1 MHDAITYAQYLRPVN
16 MRHFPLDLQLEEIEN
31 HIGAMR
37 TKMKEE
43 AQNEN
48 VDPIKGGYT
57 QFSKGVR
64 RGLERTIP
72 HLHLISNLFFI

>member
-1 MHDAITYAQYLRPVN
+1 MK
-16 MRHFPLDLQLEEIEN
+16 HFPLDLQLEEIEN
-31 HIGAMR
+31 HIDAMR

-57 QFSKGVR
+57 QFSKEGEE
-64 RGLERTIP
+64 GLERTIP
-72 HLHLISNLFFI
+72 HLHLISN

>member
-1 MHDAITYAQYLRPVN
+1 

-57 QFSKGVR
+57 QFSKGGEEGIR
-64 RGLERTIP
+64 KNNTA
-72 HLHLISNLFFI
+72 STYDF

>member
-1 MHDAITYAQYLRPVN
+1 
-16 MRHFPLDLQLEEIEN
+16 
-31 HIGAMR
+31 
-37 TKMKEE
+37 MKEE

>member
-57 QFSKGVR
+57 QFSK
-64 RGLERTIP
+64 RGEEGIRKNNTA
-72 HLHLISNLFFI
+72 STFDF